1 MLVCDA
7 MAHMQHITRS
17 HVVLDVLQERN
28 QGRCR
33 VMQRGCRRRAR
44 ASQEGLLTRPQMH
57 HMICRTGHAPAPRPL
72 SAPPPSSAPPPLSA
86 PPSLATWLF
95 LCVNAF
101 LRVVGLLTR
110 YLMHPMVCKARCAL
124 IRSVFCANID
134 VPFDTSRVSTALVT
148 C

>member
-1 MLVCDA
+1 MQSDAKGVQKKGSSITGGAADKASDTSHDLQDRVC
-7 MAHMQHITRS
+7 S
-17 HVVLDVLQERN
+17 
-28 QGRCR
+28 C
-33 VMQRGCRRRAR
+33 
-44 ASQEGLLTRPQMH
+44 S
-57 HMICRTGHAPAPRPL
+57 
-72 SAPPPSSAPPPLSA
+72 PPPLRPPPLSA

-134 VPFDTSRVSTALVT
+134 VPSDTSRVSTALAT